1 MAESQR
7 WQVIP
12 TQLDVREFEEFVFP
26 HLSVGHRGPKLK
38 LTTGC

>member
-1 MAESQR
+1 MAGSQ
-7 WQVIP
+7 QYQTIP
-12 TQLDVREFEEFVFP
+12 TQLEIREFEEFVLP